1 MEMIRNS
8 LVLKDFIMFNLA
20 INSQKQWSS
29 GWGGRGMLHVA
40 IPQTLIRKMSFTSS
54 VSLPLSSWLDFYSVT
69 LSSPAEIL

>member
-29 GWGGRGMLHVA
+29 GWGGEGNAPCSNSPNLNKEDEFHISCEFASFFMVGFLQCYFI
-40 IPQTLIRKMSFTSS
+40 IPC
-54 VSLPLSSWLDFYSVT
+54 
-69 LSSPAEIL
+69 